1 MSESKKI
8 PVWQII
14 IVFCVLVFIAC
25 IIIFTFVFSQ
35 EKWKLTAEVVAL
47 ISFLLIICAG
57 FFFDQIQIGQISLL
71 KREIEGKDALINS
84 FQNFICNNQISNNNN
99 VNPHFNIAA
108 KIYTSEDNKKEQEE
122 VLEENNK
129 SISNREKNQ
138 RKQRMEMAQED
149 YISKY
154 CKEKHIEKNSLEK
167 NVKISGTEA
176 VDPISI
182 YCPVY
187 DFYYEFGSYSE
198 FIVFKSVVSNTYLI
212 KFQLYIMLSKIYL
225 YNQQTNSHNSLKL
238 ILLQDTSKKDY
249 DYIKSLE
256 KDFLPVC
263 RTGLLSI
270 EKINI

>member
-35 EKWKLTAEVVAL
+35 EKWKLTAEVVTL

-154 CKEKHIEKNSLEK
+154 CKEKL
-167 NVKISGTEA
+167 A
-176 VDPISI
+176 
-182 YCPVY
+182 
-187 DFYYEFGSYSE
+187 FYGLWNE
-198 FIVFKSVVSNTYLI
+198 VFC
-212 KFQLYIMLSKIYL
+212 
-225 YNQQTNSHNSLKL
+225 
-238 ILLQDTSKKDY
+238 
-249 DYIKSLE
+249 YIKSGELINVIMNPLV
-256 KDFLPVC
+256 KNMNKVVKSLQPYCLPA
-263 RTGLLSI
+263 LQD
-270 EKINI
+270 